1 MRVPSIM
8 ENSQTDNHVMNPK
21 RRMML
26 GRLIGT
32 LIVLGALV
40 TGTLVWR
47 INYQHPR
54 TNDAMIRANIVGIA
68 PEVSG
73 RIVEFH
79 VEDNQYV
86 KQGELL
92 YVIDPRPYQA
102 KLAQAR
108 AELLLAEKD
117 VDSRRA
123 SSGSAESAIER
134 LEHQRA
140 AAEAEVKRIEAE
152 DEYLHNYLERIEP
165 LAEKQYVTADQLKQ
179 AKSKYAASRAE
190 LADARAKALSARS
203 AIDEAKSESR
213 RAVSLIAQVGDVNA
227 RIEAA
232 RAVVA
237 AAELDVEYCSVRAP
251 FGAYVTNLNTREGEY
266 ARAGTQ
272 IFALVDDRH
281 WYAVAN
287 FKETYLQS
295 IHPGQEA
302 EVFLIA
308 YPGKRYKGLVTGI
321 GWANYPD
328 NAKQQGVLPEVQRTL
343 NWVILASRF
352 QVRIEI
358 PGRDPKH
365 PLRMGMTAF
374 VTVLDRPA
382 EIPGLSPASK
392 EGASK
397 ARIPQ

>member
-1 MRVPSIM
+1 ML
-8 ENSQTDNHVMNPK
+8 
-21 RRMML
+21 L

-32 LIVLGALV
+32 LIVLSALV
-40 TGTLVWR
+40 SGIIVWR

-54 TNDAMIRANIVGIA
+54 TNDAMVRANIVGIA

-73 RIVEFH
+73 RIVELH

-86 KQGELL
+86 KQGDLL
-92 YVIDPRPYQA
+92 YLIDPRPYEA
-102 KLAQAR
+102 KLAQAK
-108 AELLLAEKD
+108 AELMLAEKE
-117 VDSRRA
+117 VESKRA
-123 SSGSAESAIER
+123 SSGSAESTIER
-134 LEHQRA
+134 LEHLRT
-140 AAEAEVKRIEAE
+140 AAEAEVKRVEAE
-152 DEYLHNYLERIEP
+152 DEYLHNYLDRLEP
-165 LAEKQYVTADQLKQ
+165 LVDKQYVTTDQLNQ

-190 LADARAKALSARS
+190 LADARAKVLSAQS
-203 AIDEAKSESR
+203 AIAEAKSESR
-213 RAVSLIAQVGDVNA
+213 RAVSLIAQVGHVNA

-237 AAELDVEYCSVRAP
+237 AAELNVKYCSVRAP
-251 FGAYVTNLNTREGEY
+251 FDAYVTNLNTREGEY
-266 ARAGTQ
+266 ARAGIQ
-272 IFALVDDRH
+272 SFALVDDRH
-281 WYAVAN
+281 WYAIAN

-302 EVFLIA
+302 EVFLVG
-308 YPGKRYKGLVTGI
+308 YPGKRYRGIVTGI

-358 PGRDPKH
+358 PERDPEH

-382 EIPGLSPASK
+382 ETQALSTTSEKEASN
-392 EGASK
+392 ANIL
-397 ARIPQ
+397 R

>member
-1 MRVPSIM
+1 M
-8 ENSQTDNHVMNPK
+8 ENSQSNNHVINLK
-21 RRMML
+21 HRMML
-26 GRLIGT
+26 GRIIGA
-32 LIVLGALV
+32 LIVLGALA
-40 TGTLVWR
+40 TGILVWR

-54 TNDAMIRANIVGIA
+54 TNDAMVRANIVGIA
-68 PEVSG
+68 PQVSG
-73 RIVEFH
+73 RIVELH

-86 KQGELL
+86 KKGELL

-102 KLAQAR
+102 ILDKAR

-123 SSGSAESAIER
+123 SSGSAEFAVGR
-134 LEHQRA
+134 LEHQHA
-140 AAEAEVKRIEAE
+140 AAEAEVNRIEAE

-165 LAEKQYVTADQLKQ
+165 LAEKQYVTADELKQ
-179 AKSKYAASRAE
+179 ARSKYTASRAS
-190 LADARAKALSARS
+190 LADAQAKVLSARS
-203 AIDEAKSESR
+203 AIAEAKSESR
-213 RAVSLIAQVGDVNA
+213 RAVSLIAQVGNVNA

-251 FGAYVTNLNTREGEY
+251 FDAYVTNLNTREGEY

-272 IFALVDDRH
+272 MFALVDDRH
-281 WYAVAN
+281 WYAIAN

-295 IHPGQEA
+295 IRPGQEA
-302 EVFLIA
+302 EIFLVG
-308 YPGKRYKGLVTGI
+308 YPGKRYRGVVTGI
-321 GWANYPD
+321 GWANSPD
-328 NAKQQGVLPEVQRTL
+328 NIRQQGVLPEVERTL
-343 NWVILASRF
+343 HWVVLASRF
-352 QVRIEI
+352 PVRIEI
-358 PGRDPKH
+358 KERDPEH

-382 EIPGLSPASK
+382 EIPELSPSSE

>member
-1 MRVPSIM
+1 
-8 ENSQTDNHVMNPK
+8 
-21 RRMML
+21 MML
-26 GRLIGT
+26 GRIIGT

-40 TGTLVWR
+40 TGALVWH

-54 TNDAMIRANIVGIA
+54 TNDAMVRANIVGIA

-73 RIVEFH
+73 RIVELH

-86 KQGELL
+86 KQGDLL

-102 KLAQAR
+102 KLAQAK
-108 AELLLAEKD
+108 AELLVAEKE

-123 SSGSAESAIER
+123 SSGSAELAIER

-140 AAEAEVKRIEAE
+140 AAEAEVSRIEAE
-152 DEYLHNYLERIEP
+152 DEYLHSYVERLEP

-179 AKSKYAASRAE
+179 ARSKYAASRAE
-190 LADARAKALSARS
+190 LADARAKELSARS
-203 AIDEAKSESR
+203 AIDEAKSDSR
-213 RAVSLIAQVGDVNA
+213 RAVSLIAQVGNVNA

-232 RAVVA
+232 KAVVA

-251 FGAYVTNLNTREGEY
+251 FDAYVTNLNTREGEY
-266 ARAGTQ
+266 AKTGTQ
-272 IFALVDDRH
+272 MFALVDDRH
-281 WYAVAN
+281 WYAIAN

-295 IHPGQEA
+295 IRPGQEA
-302 EVFLIA
+302 DVFLIG
-308 YPGKRYKGLVTGI
+308 YPGKRYRGVVTGI

-328 NAKQQGVLPEVQRTL
+328 NIKQQGVLPEVQRTL

-352 QVRIEI
+352 PVRIEI
-358 PGRDPKH
+358 HERDPEH

-382 EIPGLSPASK
+382 DIPEVSPHGEK
-392 EGASK
+392 GAGK
-397 ARIPQ
+397 AQIPQ

>member
-1 MRVPSIM
+1 M
-8 ENSQTDNHVMNPK
+8 ENSQTDNHAINFK
-21 RRMML
+21 RRIML
-26 GRLIGT
+26 GRIIGT

-40 TGTLVWR
+40 TGALVWH

-54 TNDAMIRANIVGIA
+54 TNDAMVRANIVGIA

-73 RIVEFH
+73 RIVELH

-86 KQGELL
+86 KQGDLL

-102 KLAQAR
+102 KLAQAK
-108 AELLLAEKD
+108 AELLVAEKE

-123 SSGSAESAIER
+123 SSGSAELAIER

-140 AAEAEVKRIEAE
+140 AAEAEVSRIEAE
-152 DEYLHNYLERIEP
+152 DEYLHSYVDRLEP

-190 LADARAKALSARS
+190 LADAHAKELSARS
-203 AIDEAKSESR
+203 AIDEAKSDSR
-213 RAVSLIAQVGDVNA
+213 RAVSLIAQVGNVNA

-232 RAVVA
+232 KAVVA

-251 FGAYVTNLNTREGEY
+251 FDAYVTNLNTREGEY
-266 ARAGTQ
+266 AKTGTQ
-272 IFALVDDRH
+272 MFALVDDRH
-281 WYAVAN
+281 WYAIAN

-295 IHPGQEA
+295 IRPGQEA
-302 EVFLIA
+302 DVFLIG
-308 YPGKRYKGLVTGI
+308 YPGKRYRGVVTGI

-328 NAKQQGVLPEVQRTL
+328 NIKQQGVLPEVQRTL

-352 QVRIEI
+352 PVRIEI
-358 PGRDPKH
+358 HERDPEH

-382 EIPGLSPASK
+382 EIPGLSPATE
-392 EGASK
+392 EGESK

>member
-1 MRVPSIM
+1 M
-8 ENSQTDNHVMNPK
+8 ENSQTNLQ
-21 RRMML
+21 RRMLL
-26 GRLIGT
+26 GRIIGI

-54 TNDAMIRANIVGIA
+54 TNDAMVRANIVGIA
-68 PEVSG
+68 PEVNG
-73 RIVEFH
+73 RIVELH

-108 AELLLAEKD
+108 AELQVAEKE
-117 VDSRRA
+117 VESRRA
-123 SSGSAESAIER
+123 SSGSAGLAIER
-134 LEHQRA
+134 LEHQHA
-140 AAEAEVKRIEAE
+140 AADAEITRVEAE
-152 DEYLHNYLERIEP
+152 DEYLRNYLERLEP
-165 LAEKQYVTADQLKQ
+165 LAEKQYVTTDQLKQ
-179 AKSKYAASRAE
+179 ARSKFAASRAA
-190 LADARAKALSARS
+190 LADARAKELSARS

-213 RAVSLIAQVGDVNA
+213 RAVSLIAQVGNVNA

-251 FGAYVTNLNTREGEY
+251 FDAYVTNLNTREGEY

-272 IFALVDDRH
+272 LFALVDDRH
-281 WYAVAN
+281 WYAIAN

-302 EVFLIA
+302 DVFLVS
-308 YPGKRYKGLVTGI
+308 YPGKRYRGVVTGI

-328 NAKQQGVLPEVQRTL
+328 NMKQQGVLPEVQRTL

-352 QVRIEI
+352 PVRIEI
-358 PGRDPKH
+358 HERDPEH

-374 VTVLDRPA
+374 VTILDRPA
-382 EIPGLSPASK
+382 GISGLSPASEK
-392 EGASK
+392 EASK
-397 ARIPQ
+397 TGIP

>member
-1 MRVPSIM
+1 M
-8 ENSQTDNHVMNPK
+8 ENSQTDNHAINFK
-21 RRMML
+21 HRMML
-26 GRLIGT
+26 GRIIGT

-40 TGTLVWR
+40 TGALVWH

-54 TNDAMIRANIVGIA
+54 TNDAMVRANIVGIA

-73 RIVEFH
+73 RIVELH

-86 KQGELL
+86 KQGDLL

-102 KLAQAR
+102 KLAQAK
-108 AELLLAEKD
+108 AELLVAEKE

-123 SSGSAESAIER
+123 SSGSAELAIER

-140 AAEAEVKRIEAE
+140 AAEAEVSRIEAE
-152 DEYLHNYLERIEP
+152 DEYLHSYEERLEP

-190 LADARAKALSARS
+190 LADAHAKELSARS
-203 AIDEAKSESR
+203 AIDEAKSDSR
-213 RAVSLIAQVGDVNA
+213 RAVSLIAQVGNVNA

-232 RAVVA
+232 KAVVA

-251 FGAYVTNLNTREGEY
+251 FDAYVTNLNTREGEY
-266 ARAGTQ
+266 AKTGTQ
-272 IFALVDDRH
+272 MFALVDDRH
-281 WYAVAN
+281 WYAIAN

-295 IHPGQEA
+295 IRPGQEA
-302 EVFLIA
+302 DVFLIG
-308 YPGKRYKGLVTGI
+308 YPGKRYRGVVTGI

-328 NAKQQGVLPEVQRTL
+328 NIKQQGVLPEVQRTL

-352 QVRIEI
+352 PVRIEI
-358 PGRDPKH
+358 HERDPEH

-382 EIPGLSPASK
+382 EIPGLSPATE
-392 EGASK
+392 EGESK

>member
-1 MRVPSIM
+1 M
-8 ENSQTDNHVMNPK
+8 ENSQTDNHAINFK

-26 GRLIGT
+26 GRIIGT

-40 TGTLVWR
+40 TGALVWH
-47 INYQHPR
+47 INYRHPR
-54 TNDAMIRANIVGIA
+54 TNDAMVRANIVGIA

-73 RIVEFH
+73 RIVELH

-86 KQGELL
+86 KQGDLL

-102 KLAQAR
+102 KLAQAK
-108 AELLLAEKD
+108 AELLVAEKE

-123 SSGSAESAIER
+123 SSGSAELAIER

-140 AAEAEVKRIEAE
+140 AAEAEVSRIEAE
-152 DEYLHNYLERIEP
+152 DEYLHSYVERLEP

-179 AKSKYAASRAE
+179 ARSKYAASRAE
-190 LADARAKALSARS
+190 LADARAKELSARS
-203 AIDEAKSESR
+203 AIDEAKSDSR
-213 RAVSLIAQVGDVNA
+213 RAVSLIAQVGNVNA

-232 RAVVA
+232 KAVVA

-251 FGAYVTNLNTREGEY
+251 FDAYVTNLNTREGEY
-266 ARAGTQ
+266 AKTGTQ
-272 IFALVDDRH
+272 MFALVDDRH
-281 WYAVAN
+281 WYAIAN

-295 IHPGQEA
+295 IRPGQEA
-302 EVFLIA
+302 DVFLIG
-308 YPGKRYKGLVTGI
+308 YPGKRYRGVVTGI

-328 NAKQQGVLPEVQRTL
+328 NIKQQGVLPEVQRTL

-352 QVRIEI
+352 PVRIEI
-358 PGRDPKH
+358 HERDPEH

-382 EIPGLSPASK
+382 EIPGLSPATE
-392 EGASK
+392 EGESK

>member
-1 MRVPSIM
+1 M
-8 ENSQTDNHVMNPK
+8 ENSQTDNHAINFK

-26 GRLIGT
+26 GRIIGT

-40 TGTLVWR
+40 TGALVWH

-54 TNDAMIRANIVGIA
+54 TNDAMVRANIVGIA

-73 RIVEFH
+73 RIVELH

-86 KQGELL
+86 KQGDLL

-108 AELLLAEKD
+108 AELLIAEKD

-123 SSGSAESAIER
+123 SSGSAELAIER

-140 AAEAEVKRIEAE
+140 AAEAEVSRIEAE
-152 DEYLHNYLERIEP
+152 DEYLHSYLERLEP
-165 LAEKQYVTADQLKQ
+165 LAEKQYVTTDQFQQ
-179 AKSKYAASRAE
+179 ARSKYAASRAE
-190 LADARAKALSARS
+190 LADARAKELSARS
-203 AIDEAKSESR
+203 AIDEAKSDSR
-213 RAVSLIAQVGDVNA
+213 RAVSLIAQVGNVNA

-232 RAVVA
+232 KAVVA

-251 FGAYVTNLNTREGEY
+251 FDAYVTNLNTREGEY
-266 ARAGTQ
+266 AKTGTQ
-272 IFALVDDRH
+272 MFALVDDRH
-281 WYAVAN
+281 WYVIAN

-295 IHPGQEA
+295 IRPGQEA
-302 EVFLIA
+302 DVFLIG
-308 YPGKRYKGLVTGI
+308 YPGKRYRGVVTGI

-328 NAKQQGVLPEVQRTL
+328 NIKQQGVLPEVQRTL

-352 QVRIEI
+352 PVRIEI
-358 PGRDPKH
+358 HERDPEH

-382 EIPGLSPASK
+382 EIPGLSSATEEGESK
-392 EGASK
+392 T
-397 ARIPQ
+397 RVPQ

>member
-1 MRVPSIM
+1 M
-8 ENSQTDNHVMNPK
+8 ENTQTDNHAMNPK
-21 RRMML
+21 YRMML

-40 TGTLVWR
+40 TGILVWR

-54 TNDAMIRANIVGIA
+54 TNDAMVRANIVGIA

-73 RIVEFH
+73 RIVELH

-86 KQGELL
+86 KKGELL
-92 YVIDPRPYQA
+92 FLIDPRPYQA
-102 KLAQAR
+102 KLAQAK

-117 VDSRRA
+117 VDSKRA
-123 SSGSAESAIER
+123 SSGSADNAIER
-134 LEHQRA
+134 LKHQRTG
-140 AAEAEVKRIEAE
+140 AEAEIRRIEAE
-152 DEYLHNYLERIEP
+152 DEYLHNYLERLEP
-165 LAEKQYVTADQLKQ
+165 LAEKQYVTTDQLKQ
-179 AKSKYAASRAE
+179 AKSKYAASLAE
-190 LADARAKALSARS
+190 LADARAKALSAQT
-203 AIDEAKSESR
+203 AIEEAKSESR

-232 RAVVA
+232 RAIVTS
-237 AAELDVEYCSVRAP
+237 AELDVEYCSVRAP

-302 EVFLIA
+302 DIFLIA
-308 YPGKRYKGLVTGI
+308 YPGKRYKGVVTGI

-328 NAKQQGVLPEVQRTL
+328 NAKQQGVLPEIQRTL

-358 PGRDPKH
+358 PERDPEH

-382 EIPGLSPASK
+382 KIPGISSATDI
-392 EGASK
+392 EVSK
-397 ARIPQ
+397 ALIPR

>member
-1 MRVPSIM
+1 ML
-8 ENSQTDNHVMNPK
+8 
-21 RRMML
+21 L
-26 GRLIGT
+26 GRIIGT

-54 TNDAMIRANIVGIA
+54 TNDAMVRANIVGIA

-73 RIVEFH
+73 RIVELH

-102 KLAQAR
+102 ILDKAR
-108 AELLLAEKD
+108 AELLLAEKE

-123 SSGSAESAIER
+123 SSGSAELAIER

-140 AAEAEVKRIEAE
+140 AAEAEVNRIEAE
-152 DEYLHNYLERIEP
+152 DEYLHNYLERLEP

-179 AKSKYAASRAE
+179 ARSKYAASRAE
-190 LADARAKALSARS
+190 LADARAKELSARS
-203 AIDEAKSESR
+203 AIAEAKSESR
-213 RAVSLIAQVGDVNA
+213 RAVSLIAQVGNVNA

-232 RAVVA
+232 KAVVA

-251 FGAYVTNLNTREGEY
+251 FDAYVTNLNTREGEY
-266 ARAGTQ
+266 AKAGTQ
-272 IFALVDDRH
+272 LFALVDDRH
-281 WYAVAN
+281 WYAIAN

-295 IHPGQEA
+295 IRPGQEA
-302 EVFLIA
+302 DVFLVA
-308 YPGKRYKGLVTGI
+308 YPGKRYRGVVTGI

-328 NAKQQGVLPEVQRTL
+328 NTKQQGVLPEVQRTL

-352 QVRIEI
+352 PVRIEI
-358 PGRDPKH
+358 QERDPEH

-374 VTVLDRPA
+374 VTVLDHPA
-382 EIPGLSPASK
+382 EIPGLSPASE

>member
-1 MRVPSIM
+1 M
-8 ENSQTDNHVMNPK
+8 ENSKTDNPVINFK
-21 RRMML
+21 RRVLL
-26 GRLIGT
+26 GRIIGA

-47 INYQHPR
+47 INYQHPS
-54 TNDAMIRANIVGIA
+54 TNDAMVRANIVGIA

-73 RIVEFH
+73 RIVELP

-86 KQGELL
+86 KQGDLL
-92 YVIDPRPYQA
+92 YMIDPRPYQA

-108 AELLLAEKD
+108 AELLVAEKD

-123 SSGSAESAIER
+123 SSGSAELAIER

-140 AAEAEVKRIEAE
+140 AAGAEVTRIEVE
-152 DEYLHNYLERIEP
+152 DDYLHNYLERLEP

-179 AKSKYAASRAE
+179 ARSKYAASRAA
-190 LADARAKALSARS
+190 LADARAKELSARS
-203 AIDEAKSESR
+203 AIDEAKSDSR
-213 RAVSLIAQVGDVNA
+213 RAVSLIAQVGNVNA

-232 RAVVA
+232 KAVVVA
-237 AAELDVEYCSVRAP
+237 AELEVEYCSVRAP
-251 FGAYVTNLNTREGEY
+251 FDAYVTNLNTREGEY
-266 ARAGTQ
+266 AKAGTQ
-272 IFALVDDRH
+272 MFALVDDRH
-281 WYAVAN
+281 WYAIAN

-302 EVFLIA
+302 DVFLVG
-308 YPGKRYKGLVTGI
+308 YPGKRYRGIVTGI

-328 NAKQQGVLPEVQRTL
+328 NMKQQGVLPEVQRTL

-352 QVRIEI
+352 PVRIEI
-358 PGRDPKH
+358 KERDPGH

-374 VTVLDRPA
+374 VTILDHPA
-382 EIPGLSPASK
+382 DISEVYTHGEKEASK
-392 EGASK
+392 
-397 ARIPQ
+397 PQLSQ

>member
-1 MRVPSIM
+1 M
-8 ENSQTDNHVMNPK
+8 ENSQTDNHAINFK

-26 GRLIGT
+26 GRIIGT

-40 TGTLVWR
+40 TGALVWH

-54 TNDAMIRANIVGIA
+54 TNDAMVRANIVGIA

-73 RIVEFH
+73 RIVELH

-86 KQGELL
+86 KQGDLL

-102 KLAQAR
+102 KLAQAK
-108 AELLLAEKD
+108 AELLVAEKE

-123 SSGSAESAIER
+123 SSGSAELAIER

-140 AAEAEVKRIEAE
+140 AAEAEVNRIEAE
-152 DEYLHNYLERIEP
+152 DEYLHSYVERLEP

-190 LADARAKALSARS
+190 LADAHAKELSARS
-203 AIDEAKSESR
+203 AIDEAKSDSR
-213 RAVSLIAQVGDVNA
+213 RAVSLIAQVGNVNA

-232 RAVVA
+232 KAVVA

-251 FGAYVTNLNTREGEY
+251 FDAYVTNLNTREGEY
-266 ARAGTQ
+266 AKTGTQ
-272 IFALVDDRH
+272 MFALVDDRH
-281 WYAVAN
+281 WYAIAN

-295 IHPGQEA
+295 IRPGQEA
-302 EVFLIA
+302 DVFLIG
-308 YPGKRYKGLVTGI
+308 YPGKRYRGVVTGI

-328 NAKQQGVLPEVQRTL
+328 NIKQQGVLPEVQRTL

-352 QVRIEI
+352 PVRIEI
-358 PGRDPKH
+358 HERDPEH

-382 EIPGLSPASK
+382 EIPGLSPATE
-392 EGASK
+392 EGESK

>member
-1 MRVPSIM
+1 M
-8 ENSQTDNHVMNPK
+8 ENSQIDIHVKKLK
-21 RRMML
+21 RRMLL
-26 GRLIGT
+26 GRIIGIV
-32 LIVLGALV
+32 IVLGALV
-40 TGTLVWR
+40 TGILVWR

-54 TNDAMIRANIVGIA
+54 TNDAMVRANIVGIA

-73 RIVEFH
+73 RIVELH

-102 KLAQAR
+102 ILDKAK
-108 AELLLAEKD
+108 AELLLAEKE

-123 SSGSAESAIER
+123 SSGSAELAIGR
-134 LEHQRA
+134 LEHERA
-140 AAEAEVKRIEAE
+140 AAEAEVNRIEAE
-152 DEYLHNYLERIEP
+152 DEYLHNYLERLEP

-190 LADARAKALSARS
+190 LADARAKVLSARS
-203 AIDEAKSESR
+203 AIAEAKSESR
-213 RAVSLIAQVGDVNA
+213 SAISLIAQAGNVNA

-232 RAVVA
+232 KAVVA

-251 FGAYVTNLNTREGEY
+251 FDAYVTNLNTREGEY
-266 ARAGTQ
+266 AKAGTQ
-272 IFALVDDRH
+272 LFALVDDRH
-281 WYAVAN
+281 WYAIAN

-295 IHPGQEA
+295 IRPGQEA
-302 EVFLIA
+302 DVFLVA
-308 YPGKRYKGLVTGI
+308 YPGKRYRGVVTGI

-328 NAKQQGVLPEVQRTL
+328 NTKQQGVLPEVQRTL

-352 QVRIEI
+352 PVRIEI
-358 PGRDPKH
+358 HERDPEH

-374 VTVLDRPA
+374 VTVLDHPA
-382 EIPGLSPASK
+382 DIPGLLPASK

-397 ARIPQ
+397 AGVP

>member
-1 MRVPSIM
+1 MQNTKTSH
-8 ENSQTDNHVMNPK
+8 HVINPK
-21 RRMML
+21 RRMLL

-40 TGTLVWR
+40 SGIMVWR

-54 TNDAMIRANIVGIA
+54 TNDAMVRANIVGIA

-73 RIVEFH
+73 RIVELH

-86 KQGELL
+86 KQGGLL
-92 YVIDPRPYQA
+92 YLIDPRPYEA
-102 KLAQAR
+102 KLAQAK
-108 AELLLAEKD
+108 AELMLAEKE
-117 VDSRRA
+117 VESKRA
-123 SSGSAESAIER
+123 SSGSAESTIER
-134 LEHQRA
+134 LEHLRT
-140 AAEAEVKRIEAE
+140 AAEAEVKRVEAE
-152 DEYLHNYLERIEP
+152 DEYLHNYLDRLEP
-165 LAEKQYVTADQLKQ
+165 LVEKQYVTTDQLNQ

-190 LADARAKALSARS
+190 LADARAKVLSAQS
-203 AIDEAKSESR
+203 AIAEAKSESR
-213 RAVSLIAQVGDVNA
+213 RAVSLIAQVGHVNA

-237 AAELDVEYCSVRAP
+237 AAELNVEYCSVRAP
-251 FGAYVTNLNTREGEY
+251 FDAYVTNLNTREGEY
-266 ARAGTQ
+266 AKVGTQ
-272 IFALVDDRH
+272 SFALVDDRH
-281 WYAVAN
+281 WYVIAN

-302 EVFLIA
+302 EVFLVG
-308 YPGKRYKGLVTGI
+308 YPGKRYRGVVSGI

-352 QVRIEI
+352 QVRIDISE
-358 PGRDPKH
+358 RDSEH

-382 EIPGLSPASK
+382 ETN
-392 EGASK
+392 EH
-397 ARIPQ
+397 R

>member
-1 MRVPSIM
+1 M
-8 ENSQTDNHVMNPK
+8 ENSQTDNHAINFK

-26 GRLIGT
+26 GRIIGT

-40 TGTLVWR
+40 TGALVWH

-54 TNDAMIRANIVGIA
+54 TNDAMVRANIVGIA

-73 RIVEFH
+73 RIVELH

-86 KQGELL
+86 KQGDLL

-102 KLAQAR
+102 KLAQAK
-108 AELLLAEKD
+108 AELLVAEKE

-123 SSGSAESAIER
+123 SSGSAELAIER

-140 AAEAEVKRIEAE
+140 AAEAEVSRIEAE
-152 DEYLHNYLERIEP
+152 DEYLHSYVERLEP

-179 AKSKYAASRAE
+179 ARSKYAASRAE
-190 LADARAKALSARS
+190 LADARAKELSARS
-203 AIDEAKSESR
+203 AIDEAKSDSR
-213 RAVSLIAQVGDVNA
+213 RAVSLIAQVGNVNA

-232 RAVVA
+232 KAVVA

-251 FGAYVTNLNTREGEY
+251 FDAYVTNLNTREGEY
-266 ARAGTQ
+266 ARIGTQ
-272 IFALVDDRH
+272 MFALVDDRH
-281 WYAVAN
+281 WYAIAN

-295 IHPGQEA
+295 IRPGQEA
-302 EVFLIA
+302 DVFLIG
-308 YPGKRYKGLVTGI
+308 YPGKRYRGVVTGI

-328 NAKQQGVLPEVQRTL
+328 NIKQQGVLPEVQRTL

-352 QVRIEI
+352 PVRIEI
-358 PGRDPKH
+358 HERDPEH

-382 EIPGLSPASK
+382 EIPGLSPATE
-392 EGASK
+392 EGESK

>member
-1 MRVPSIM
+1 MV
-8 ENSQTDNHVMNPK
+8 
-21 RRMML
+21 
-26 GRLIGT
+26 
-32 LIVLGALV
+32 
-40 TGTLVWR
+40 
-47 INYQHPR
+47 
-54 TNDAMIRANIVGIA
+54 RANIVGIA

-73 RIVEFH
+73 RIVELH

-86 KQGELL
+86 KQRELL
-92 YVIDPRPYQA
+92 YLIDPRPYQA

-108 AELLLAEKD
+108 AELQLAEKE
-117 VDSRRA
+117 VDSKRA

-152 DEYLHNYLERIEP
+152 DEYLHNYLERLEP

-295 IHPGQEA
+295 IRPGQEA

-308 YPGKRYKGLVTGI
+308 YPGKRYKGVVTGI

-358 PGRDPKH
+358 PERDPEH

-382 EIPGLSPASK
+382 EIPGLSPASDK
-392 EGASK
+392 EASK
-397 ARIPQ
+397 APIPR

>member
-1 MRVPSIM
+1 MPSIM
-8 ENSQTDNHVMNPK
+8 ENSQTDDRFVNLKHRIK
-21 RRMML
+21 L
-26 GRLIGT
+26 GRIIGT

-40 TGTLVWR
+40 TGALVWR

-54 TNDAMIRANIVGIA
+54 TNDAMVRANIVGIA

-73 RIVEFH
+73 RIVELH

-86 KQGELL
+86 KQGDLL

-108 AELLLAEKD
+108 AELLVAEKE

-123 SSGSAESAIER
+123 SSGSAELAIER
-134 LEHQRA
+134 LEHQRT
-140 AAEAEVKRIEAE
+140 AAEAEVNRIEAE
-152 DEYLHNYLERIEP
+152 DEYLHSYLERLEP

-179 AKSKYAASRAE
+179 ARSKYAASHAE
-190 LADARAKALSARS
+190 LADARAKELSARS
-203 AIDEAKSESR
+203 AIDEAKSDSR

-251 FGAYVTNLNTREGEY
+251 FDAYVTNLNTREGEY
-266 ARAGTQ
+266 ARTGTQ
-272 IFALVDDRH
+272 LFALVDDRH
-281 WYAVAN
+281 WYAIAN

-295 IHPGQEA
+295 IKPGQEA
-302 EVFLIA
+302 EVFLVG
-308 YPGKRYKGLVTGI
+308 YPGKRYRGVVTGI

-328 NAKQQGVLPEVQRTL
+328 NTKQQGVLPEVQRTL

-352 QVRIEI
+352 PVRIEI
-358 PGRDPKH
+358 HERDPEH

-382 EIPGLSPASK
+382 DIPGVSPASEK
-392 EGASK
+392 GAGK
-397 ARIPQ
+397 AQIPQ